1 MAAQMRFWDWLVGS
15 GGQGAGFIQ
24 GDPNYYSGGQANP
37 EEFRHALNTAWGA
50 AANNPNV
57 ATRYQFWKMLVDMG
71 AIQGDHNYYASGQ
84 ASQAEIDHAIAV
96 AANFLDA
103 NPNAASMEFS
113 FTDTT
118 VDPVGGG
125 TGANAVGAGAP
136 AEEGAARTGVGGAG
150 SDPDTRLYILSG
162 KKMKW
167 YFDPQSGK
175 WYVGYGLPNSDRE
188 MIFEADPDQLD
199 ALFGDGMR
207 PINYTRTSLSTLTS
221 TGRRTFSGNIS
232 EMEGKGTFEA
242 EYQRI
247 IALAVDS
254 GRLPD
259 WAANDQEVE
268 ELLFIAQAENK
279 SDEWL
284 ITQITNTAGFRSRFG
299 GSVEALKSAAN
310 LSTIDAISGVL
321 ELEANLIALEK
332 SYGRSGDRITAAM
345 MTDLINKGVSM
356 SEIQKSYEVFKR
368 MEDSREALDA
378 FNQVLVANG
387 QQPLGVDDMYNFL
400 SGQAPQDIYDLYEAS
415 SIREAAVKYGLGDL
429 FSASDAIQAALETY
443 GVLDMVDIE
452 RGLQDAA
459 SLLLR
464 LRHEVSVNEYGLD
477 AEDLIDISMGLMP
490 RSGKKR
496 EDILEGINKATSSA
510 QAYLQNRAVS
520 PYRQY
525 QGGRVQQAS
534 LAGAR
539 TSG

>member
-1 MAAQMRFWDWLVGS
+1 MASYTVVSGDSLSKIAKKYGISWQELYEANKATIGS
-15 GGQGAGFIQ
+15 NPNLIKPGQSFVIPGTEAEKPAATTPSQ
-24 GDPNYYSGGQANP
+24 PAAPKPADPN
-37 EEFRHALNTAWGA
+37 
-50 AANNPNV
+50 
-57 ATRYQFWKMLVDMG
+57 ATSKG
-71 AIQGDHNYYASGQ
+71 TP
-84 ASQAEIDHAIAV
+84 SQE
-96 AANFLDA
+96 N
-103 NPNAASMEFS
+103 
-113 FTDTT
+113 
-118 VDPVGGG
+118 
-125 TGANAVGAGAP
+125 
-136 AEEGAARTGVGGAG
+136 AARTGVGGG
-150 SDPDTRLYILSG
+150 GDDPETKLYILKG
-162 KKMKW
+162 KEMKW
-167 YFDPQSGK
+167 YFDTKSGK
-175 WYVGYGLPNSDRE
+175 WYVGYGLPNTDRE
-188 MIFEADPDQLD
+188 IIFEADPDQMD
-199 ALFGDGMR
+199 ALFGNGMR
-207 PINYTRTSLSTLTS
+207 PTTYTKTNLKTLTS

-247 IALAVDS
+247 IALAVDN

-259 WAANDQEVE
+259 WAANDKEVE

-284 ITQITNTAGFRSRFG
+284 ITQITGTKGFKSRFG
-299 GSVEALKSAAN
+299 GSVDALKKTAN

-321 ELEANLIALEK
+321 ELEANLKALEK
-332 SYGRSGDRITAAM
+332 SYGRSGDRITAAT
-345 MTDLINKGVSM
+345 MTNLINKGVSM

-368 MEDSREALDA
+368 MEDNKESLDA

-387 QQPLGVDDMYNFL
+387 QKPLGVNDMYKFL
-400 SGQAPQDIYDLYEAS
+400 SGQAPKDIYDLYEAS
-415 SIREAAVKYGLGDL
+415 SMREAAVKYGLGDL
-429 FSASDAIQAALETY
+429 FSASDSIKAALETY
-443 GVLDMVDIE
+443 GVTDMVDIE

-477 AEDLIDISMGLMP
+477 AEDLVDISMGLMP

-510 QAYLQNRAVS
+510 QAYLQNRSAS